1 MILCLHGGG
10 NIRKNLGIIFLAVA
24 LSVVFAKAMFS
35 SYKNEQ
41 VMSSDGNLYLLQYGS
56 YISRDVMEENV
67 KKLDDYFMYED
78 DDKYYVFLGAYTD
91 LSIAKKVSKILDNK
105 GIYTY
110 IKNDYLGNSE
120 VISKI
125 NTLEKNIIMED
136 DEEKINE
143 INQKIIEILKKL

>member
-1 MILCLHGGG
+1 
-10 NIRKNLGIIFLAVA
+10 
-24 LSVVFAKAMFS
+24 
-35 SYKNEQ
+35 
-41 VMSSDGNLYLLQYGS
+41 MSSDGNLYLLQYGS

-125 NTLEKNIIMED
+125 NTLEKSITEED

-143 INQKIIEILKKL
+143 INKKIIEILKKF